1 MRTSSASRLPAAV
14 AAGAVAASL
23 LTAAVPALAFDGT
36 TAVAPSDRSPVE
48 AFRTGARAYY
58 AGDKDAA
65 VDALSFAADKGHPLA
80 QWKLGR
86 MYAAGDGVA
95 EDDMKAFEY
104 FRSIANAHADEAPSS
119 PDAPFVANAF
129 VELGSYYLS
138 GIKDSAIEP
147 NARRAREI
155 FSYAASYFGDA
166 NAQFQLARMYLD
178 GSGGKR
184 DGRQAARWLQLAAK
198 KGHYQAQA
206 LLGKLL
212 VDGEVVPQRPTAGL
226 TWLTIA
232 RHQAV
237 LPKDQWILDSQ
248 EAAFAAATET
258 QRRKAS
264 SRAES
269 WIATYASAQ

>member
-1 MRTSSASRLPAAV
+1 MPQAT
-14 AAGAVAASL
+14 
-23 LTAAVPALAFDGT
+23 
-36 TAVAPSDRSPVE
+36 
-48 AFRTGARAYY
+48 
-58 AGDKDAA
+58 
-65 VDALSFAADKGHPLA
+65 
-80 QWKLGR
+80 
-86 MYAAGDGVA
+86 GVA

-138 GIKDSAIEP
+138 GIKDSAIVAECP
-147 NARRAREI
+147 PRPRDLLLCGVLFRRRQRPVPACPHVSGRQRRQARRPP
-155 FSYAASYFGDA
+155 
-166 NAQFQLARMYLD
+166 
-178 GSGGKR
+178 GGPL
-184 DGRQAARWLQLAAK
+184 LQLSAK

-264 SRAES
+264 KRAES